1 MNSDQ
6 EANINAAVLAL
17 GQNLACAWSYFFLL
31 RGLDQGSRQD
41 PEVVERFG
49 LLYDRAWRAIF
60 DGFFSKVGTLLDNTK
75 GTHSLPNL
83 ITLIRRYGSP
93 ELKQLLPEVE
103 SSLKQKDSPLLKL
116 RNWRHDA
123 VAHDVADRAAEFHTD
138 NRMTLTEIESALTQL
153 EGLLNHLSWNVL
165 AIHNDTRSGF
175 ESLVEDGKSLFACA
189 AAGIRNAAS
198 EDREA

>member
-6 EANINAAVLAL
+6 VANINAAVLAL

-31 RGLDQGSRQD
+31 RGLDQGSRQNS
-41 PEVVERFG
+41 EVVKRFG
-49 LLYDRAWRAIF
+49 SLYDCAWHAIF
-60 DGFFSKVGTLLDNTK
+60 DGFFAKVGTLLDSDK
-75 GTHSLPNL
+75 GTYSLPNL

-103 SSLKQKDSPLLKL
+103 SSLKQKDGPLLKL
-116 RNWRHDA
+116 QKWRHKA
-123 VAHDVADRAAEFHTD
+123 VAHDVTDRAATFRID

-153 EGLLNHLSWNVL
+153 EGLLNHLSRNVL

-175 ESLVEDGKSLFACA
+175 ESLVEDGKFLFACA
-189 AAGIRNAAS
+189 ATGMRNPPSA
-198 EDREA
+198 DREA